1 MSAPGRVVE
10 YVRPW
15 MYPKQLEAMFCPERY
30 GLIEAS
36 TKAGKTTSALLW
48 LAEQTMKSVAGRNFW
63 WVAPVSAQARI
74 AFRRLNR
81 GLPKGIHTPNKSE
94 MSITLGNGAVIW
106 FKSGDKPDSLYG
118 EDVYACV
125 IDEASRVKEDA
136 WHAVRSTLTATRAA
150 VRMIGNVRGRR
161 NWFFKLCRKAEAGEA
176 GMHYAKL
183 TAADAVAAG
192 VLSAAEV
199 EDARIQYPPEI
210 FRELFFAEPGDDQGN
225 PFGIVAIEKCVVP
238 GLSHLPVEVWGVDLA
253 KSVDW
258 TWAIG
263 LDVNGN
269 VAVSERWQAPWGV
282 TRARLVALIGDTPAL
297 VDSTGVG
304 DPIVEDLQKDCSQVE
319 GFKFTSQSKQQ
330 LMEGLRSDIHQGLT
344 HFPDGILRKE
354 LESYEYE
361 YTAHGVKY
369 DAPEGVH
376 DDGVCALALA
386 RKKAKES
393 VYSVTSALI

>member
-1 MSAPGRVVE
+1 MVLPGQVVQ

-15 MYPKQLEAMFCPERY
+15 MYPKQLDAMFCAERY
-30 GLIEAS
+30 GLTEAS
-36 TKAGKTTSALLW
+36 TKAGKTTAALLW
-48 LAEQTMKSVAGRNFW
+48 LAEQAMLSSAGRNHW
-63 WVAPVSAQARI
+63 WVAPVSDQAKI
-74 AFRRLNR
+74 AFNRLNR
-81 GLPKGIHTPNKSE
+81 GLPRSIHTANKTALT
-94 MSITLGNGAVIW
+94 ITLANGAILV

-118 EDVYACV
+118 EDVYSCV
-125 IDEASRVKEDA
+125 IDEASRVKEGA
-136 WHAVRSTLTATRAA
+136 WHAVRSTLTATRAK

-161 NWFFKLCRKAEAGEA
+161 NWFFKLCRLAESGAA

-183 TAADAVAAG
+183 TAADAIAAG

-199 EDARIQYPPEI
+199 EDARQKYPPEI

-225 PFGIVAIEKCVVP
+225 PFGIVYIERCVVP
-238 GLSHLPVEVWGVDLA
+238 GLSHLPVVCWGVDLA

-269 VAVSERWQAPWGV
+269 VAASERWQSPWDT
-282 TRARLVALIGDTPAL
+282 TRSRLVALIGDTPAL

-304 DPIVEDLQKDCSQVE
+304 DPIVEDLQKSCSKIE
-319 GFKFTSQSKQQ
+319 GFKFSSQSKQQ

-344 HFPDGILRKE
+344 HFPDGLLRKE

-361 YTAHGVKY
+361 YTQHGVKY
-369 DAPEGVH
+369 SCPSGLH

-386 RKKAKES
+386 RKKAREPRHT
-393 VYSVTSALI
+393 YSACVI